1 MQQSLFMLHLMNG
14 GCSMATLLKLD
25 SSPMGERSISRK
37 LTDEFVQS
45 WLKTHPGGKVIERDL
60 TTLHLSAI
68 DGFWVGASYTPAD
81 ARTPNQARALA
92 VSDSLIADLQQA
104 DEYVFGVPMHN
115 FSIPSTL
122 KLWID
127 QVVRAGKTFAY
138 GAGAP
143 KGLLTGKKATLL
155 LASGG
160 VYGEGTATAALDF
173 VTPYLRTVLG
183 FIGIANVTV
192 ITAGGTAQLM
202 SGKIDSQTFLAPS
215 LEKVHAHA
223 SLQERS

>member
-1 MQQSLFMLHLMNG
+1 MS
-14 GCSMATLLKLD
+14 TLLKLD

-37 LTDEFVQS
+37 LTSKFAES
-45 WLKTHPGGKVIERDL
+45 WLKTHPGGKVIDRDL
-60 TTLHLSAI
+60 TTLTLPVVDAS
-68 DGFWVGASYTPAD
+68 WVGAAYTPEGS
-81 ARTPNQARALA
+81 RTAAQRQALA
-92 VSDSLIADLQQA
+92 ASDSLINDLEQA

-127 QVVRAGKTFAY
+127 QIARVGKTFSY
-138 GAGAP
+138 GEAGP

-160 VYGEGTATAALDF
+160 EYGKDSAMASFDF
-173 VTPYLRTVLG
+173 VTPYLQAVLG
-183 FIGIANVTV
+183 FLGITDVT
-192 ITAGGTAQLM
+192 IIAASGTAQLM
-202 SGKIDSQTFLAPS
+202 SGKTDPQTFLSPS

-223 SLQERS
+223 SL

>member
-1 MQQSLFMLHLMNG
+1 MLHLMIG
-14 GCSMATLLKLD
+14 GNHMSTLLKLD
-25 SSPMGERSISRK
+25 SSPMGQGSISRK
-37 LTDEFVQS
+37 LTAKFAES
-45 WLKTHPGGKVIERDL
+45 WFQTHPGGKIIERDL
-60 TTLHLSAI
+60 TALKLPVVDAFWISAAHLPES
-68 DGFWVGASYTPAD
+68 S
-81 ARTPNQARALA
+81 RTAAQNSALA
-92 VSDSLIADLQQA
+92 ISESLISDLQQA

-127 QVVRAGKTFAY
+127 QVVRAGKTFSY
-138 GAGAP
+138 GTTGP

-160 VYGEGTATAALDF
+160 EYGKGSAMASFDF
-173 VTPYLRTVLG
+173 VTPYLKTVLG
-183 FIGIANVTV
+183 FLGITDVTI

-202 SGKIDSQTFLAPS
+202 SGKMDPQVFLAPS

-223 SLQERS
+223 SL

>member
-1 MQQSLFMLHLMNG
+1 MS
-14 GCSMATLLKLD
+14 TLLKLD
-25 SSPMGERSISRK
+25 SSPMGDRSTSRK
-37 LTDEFVQS
+37 LTTKFAES

-60 TTLHLSAI
+60 ATLNLPVVDA
-68 DGFWVGASYTPAD
+68 FWVGAVYTPESS
-81 ARTPNQARALA
+81 RTPDQIKALA
-92 VSDSLIADLQQA
+92 ASDSLINDLKQA

-127 QVVRAGKTFAY
+127 QIVRAGKTFSY
-138 GAGAP
+138 GEIGP

-160 VYGEGTATAALDF
+160 EYGKGSAMASFDF
-173 VTPYLRTVLG
+173 VTPYLQTVLG
-183 FIGIANVTV
+183 FIGITDVT
-192 ITAGGTAQLM
+192 IIAASGTAQLM
-202 SGKIDSQTFLAPS
+202 SGKLDPQTFLAPS

-223 SLQERS
+223 SL

>member
-1 MQQSLFMLHLMNG
+1 MLHLMIG
-14 GCSMATLLKLD
+14 GNHMSTLLKLD
-25 SSPMGERSISRK
+25 SSPMGQRSISRK
-37 LTDEFVQS
+37 LTAKFAES

-60 TTLHLSAI
+60 TTLNLPVVDAS
-68 DGFWVGASYTPAD
+68 WVGAAHTPESS
-81 ARTPNQARALA
+81 RTAAQTNALA
-92 VSDSLIADLQQA
+92 TSDSLINDLKQA

-127 QVVRAGKTFAY
+127 QVVRAGKTFSY
-138 GAGAP
+138 GATGP

-160 VYGEGTATAALDF
+160 EYGKGSAMASLDF
-173 VTPYLRTVLG
+173 VTPYLQTVLG
-183 FIGIANVTV
+183 FIGVTDV
-192 ITAGGTAQLM
+192 TIITAGGTAQLM
-202 SGKIDSQTFLAPS
+202 SGKTDPQVFLAPS

-223 SLQERS
+223 SL

>member
-1 MQQSLFMLHLMNG
+1 MS
-14 GCSMATLLKLD
+14 TLLKLD

-37 LTDEFVQS
+37 LTTKFAES
-45 WLKTHPGGKVIERDL
+45 WLKTHPGGKVIDRDL
-60 TTLHLSAI
+60 TTLNLPVVDAS
-68 DGFWVGASYTPAD
+68 WVGAAYTPEAS
-81 ARTPNQARALA
+81 RTATQIQVLA
-92 VSDSLIADLQQA
+92 ASESLINDLKQA

-127 QVVRAGKTFAY
+127 QVVRVGKTFSY
-138 GAGAP
+138 GATGP

-160 VYGEGTATAALDF
+160 EYGKGSAMASFDF
-173 VTPYLRTVLG
+173 VTPYLQTVLG
-183 FIGIANVTV
+183 FIGITDVT
-192 ITAGGTAQLM
+192 IIAASGTAQLM
-202 SGKIDSQTFLAPS
+202 SGKLDPQTFLGPS

-223 SLQERS
+223 SL

>member
-1 MQQSLFMLHLMNG
+1 
-14 GCSMATLLKLD
+14 MATLLKLD
-25 SSPMGERSISRK
+25 SSPMGDRSISRK
-37 LTDEFVQS
+37 LTTKFAES

-60 TTLHLSAI
+60 TTLNLPVVDA
-68 DGFWVGASYTPAD
+68 FWAGAVHTPEADRTPAQ
-81 ARTPNQARALA
+81 TKALA
-92 VSDSLIADLQQA
+92 ASDSLINDLQQA

-127 QVVRAGKTFAY
+127 QVVRAGKTFSY
-138 GAGAP
+138 GATGP

-160 VYGEGTATAALDF
+160 EYGKGSAMASFDF
-173 VTPYLRTVLG
+173 VTPYLQTVLG
-183 FIGIANVTV
+183 FIGITDVT
-192 ITAGGTAQLM
+192 IIAASGTAQLM
-202 SGKIDSQTFLAPS
+202 SGKLDPQTFLAPS

-223 SLQERS
+223 SL

>member
-1 MQQSLFMLHLMNG
+1 MS
-14 GCSMATLLKLD
+14 TLLKLD

-37 LTDEFVQS
+37 LTTKFAES

-60 TTLHLSAI
+60 TTLNLPVVDA
-68 DGFWVGASYTPAD
+68 FWAGAVHTPESDRIPAQ
-81 ARTPNQARALA
+81 TKALA
-92 VSDSLIADLQQA
+92 VSDSLIKDLEQA

-127 QVVRAGKTFAY
+127 QIVRAGKTFSY
-138 GAGAP
+138 GESGP

-160 VYGEGTATAALDF
+160 EYGKGSAMASFDF
-173 VTPYLRTVLG
+173 VTPYLQTVFR
-183 FIGIANVTV
+183 FIGVTDVTV
-192 ITAGGTAQLM
+192 IAAGGTAQLM
-202 SGKIDSQTFLAPS
+202 SGKLDPQTFLAPS

-223 SLQERS
+223 SL